1 MEKED
6 ITFSTVLIQLL
17 SGIVVKEAAPE
28 SWNMILSQ
36 QYRINEYM
44 EKIGLLLV
52 IDEDGGY
59 AFLKQKE
66 TDELP
71 HLVKK

>member
-28 SWNMILSQ
+28 SWNPILSQ

-44 EKIGLLLV
+44 
-52 IDEDGGY
+52 
-59 AFLKQKE
+59 
-66 TDELP
+66 
-71 HLVKK
+71 

>member
-17 SGIVVKEAAPE
+17 SGIVVKETAPE
-28 SWNMILSQ
+28 SWNTILSQ

-52 IDEDGGY
+52 IEDQHDHSQFPKAEGDG
-59 AFLKQKE
+59 
-66 TDELP
+66 
-71 HLVKK
+71 

>member
-28 SWNMILSQ
+28 SWNTILSQ
-36 QYRINEYM
+36 QYRIQSH
-44 EKIGLLLV
+44 KPILCHRS
-52 IDEDGGY
+52 
-59 AFLKQKE
+59 
-66 TDELP
+66 
-71 HLVKK
+71 HLYVDLTMHMNWRCTFHSRP